1 MEGSKLDRD
10 PGDQASSLIPPQ
22 KICVTLVMSQDL
34 SEAKTGRKQE
44 PSTFILLSLK
54 TLIPPTHK

>member
-1 MEGSKLDRD
+1 MEESKLDKD
-10 PGDQASSLIPPQ
+10 PGDLASSLIPPQ
-22 KICVTLVMSQDL
+22 KSCVTLVMSRDL

-44 PSTFILLSLK
+44 PSPFILLSLK